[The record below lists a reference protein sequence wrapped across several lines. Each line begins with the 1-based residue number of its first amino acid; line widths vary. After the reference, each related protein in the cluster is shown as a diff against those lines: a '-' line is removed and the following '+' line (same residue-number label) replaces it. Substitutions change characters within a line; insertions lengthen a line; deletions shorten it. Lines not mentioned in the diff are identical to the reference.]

1 MNNRLP
7 PGSHRLREKAR
18 IGLLGRAGVAALV
31 VTAVVAAACSGAPQ
45 PDVIETGEPDEY
57 IEVSAPDSSVAVDGD
72 PGDVVEQDC
81 PGLLV
86 GTGLRCVWVIVP
98 IDRADPAAGNMG
110 VSVAIRPG
118 TGGESLA
125 PLAVLQGGP
134 GGASS
139 RLAQV
144 LPSRPYPQVL
154 IDQRGVGFGSFNSWC
169 PELLNALVAM
179 VEATSERADAIGSG
193 AAGHCSDRLRQD
205 PAFAGISTAAHAA
218 DVVDVMAA
226 LGHER
231 WLLYGVSYGTTIALE
246 VPRDAPVG
254 LTGAVLD
261 GVLPGYLDQDAG
273 VAAGADRVIQ
283 KLDEECRVDPAC
295 SAILAGAAD
304 GEGATMA
311 GLLAELIP
319 RFNSDPIVVSLSGEE
334 TTMQEPIDA
343 LIDGNTVAGAV
354 FALLYNEFTA
364 PLVPGV
370 LAGLARPSDT
380 DTAEKAGVITAP
392 RLVALIG
399 VEAASE
405 QLHSGAPATRAAVA
419 CAEWVSQASGP
430 PAGVSEFAAAVVGE
444 GLSEQCQPW
453 GIAESPSR
461 AEPVESDV
469 PVLLISGLFDPIT
482 PPDLAEEAA
491 EHLTAATHI
500 VSRTR
505 GHGIWVWGYDSCV
518 DRIVADFLA
527 EPGAEL
533 DTACALEDRPLRW
546 QPLPA

>member
-7 PGSHRLREKAR
+7 AGSHRLREKAR
-18 IGLLGRAGVAALV
+18 TRLLGRAGAAALV
-31 VTAVVAAACSGAPQ
+31 AVVAAACSGDAPSQ
-45 PDVIETGEPDEY
+45 SDLIESGGTYEY
-57 IEVSAPDSSVAVDGD
+57 VEVSVPDSSVAVDGD
-72 PGDVVEQDC
+72 SGDVVEQDC

-86 GTGLRCVWVIVP
+86 GTGLRCVWIVVP
-98 IDRADPAAGNMG
+98 IDRTDPAAGNMG

-139 RLAQV
+139 NLARV
-144 LPSRPYPQVL
+144 LPSRPYTQVL
-154 IDQRGVGFGSFNSWC
+154 IDQRGVGFGSSSFWC
-169 PELLNALVAM
+169 AELLHSLVAM
-179 VEATSERADAIGSG
+179 VEATRERAEVIESG
-193 AAGHCSDRLRQD
+193 AAAQCADRLRPD
-205 PAFAGISTAAHAA
+205 PVFGHTTTAAHAA

-226 LGHER
+226 LGYEQWR
-231 WLLYGVSYGTTIALE
+231 LYGVSYGTTIALE
-246 VPRDAPVG
+246 VLRDAPVG

-295 SAILAGAAD
+295 SAILAAAAD

-319 RFNSDPIVVSLSGEE
+319 RFNSDPMVVSLSGEE

-343 LIDGNTVAGAV
+343 LIDGDSVAGTV

-364 PLVPGV
+364 TLVPGV
-370 LAGLARPSDT
+370 LAGLARPADT
-380 DTAEKAGVITAP
+380 DTAEEAGAITAP

-399 VEAASE
+399 VESASE
-405 QLHSGAPATRAAVA
+405 QFHSGAPATRAVVA
-419 CAEWVSQASGP
+419 CAEWVTQASGP
-430 PAGVSEFAAAVVGE
+430 PAGVSAFATAVVGD

-453 GIAESPSR
+453 GIAESPSS

-491 EHLTAATHI
+491 QHLTAATHI

-533 DTACALEDRPLRW
+533 DAACALEDRPLRW

>member
-1 MNNRLP
+1 M
-7 PGSHRLREKAR
+7 
-18 IGLLGRAGVAALV
+18 
-31 VTAVVAAACSGAPQ
+31 
-45 PDVIETGEPDEY
+45 
-57 IEVSAPDSSVAVDGD
+57 
-72 PGDVVEQDC
+72 
-81 PGLLV
+81 

-246 VPRDAPVG
+246 VLRDAPEG
-254 LTGAVLD
+254 LAGAVLD

-343 LIDGNTVAGAV
+343 LIDGDSVAG
-354 FALLYNEFTA
+354 T
-364 PLVPGV
+364 V
-370 LAGLARPSDT
+370 L
-380 DTAEKAGVITAP
+380 
-392 RLVALIG
+392 
-399 VEAASE
+399 
-405 QLHSGAPATRAAVA
+405 RAALQRVH
-419 CAEWVSQASGP
+419 CDSGP
-430 PAGVSEFAAAVVGE
+430 RRAGRTGPTCRYRHGGE
-444 GLSEQCQPW
+444 
-453 GIAESPSR
+453 SR
-461 AEPVESDV
+461 CHHRAP
-469 PVLLISGLFDPIT
+469 
-482 PPDLAEEAA
+482 
-491 EHLTAATHI
+491 
-500 VSRTR
+500 TR
-505 GHGIWVWGYDSCV
+505 GS
-518 DRIVADFLA
+518 DRGRVGLRAV
-527 EPGAEL
+527 
-533 DTACALEDRPLRW
+533 PLRRSGDACGCGMRRMGDSGVGASSGC
-546 QPLPA
+546 QRVRSGSGGRGSVRAVPAVGNSRVPIVGGAGGERCAGAIDLGIVRSDHPA

>member
-1 MNNRLP
+1 MPEVANQRSEVVNKT
-7 PGSHRLREKAR
+7 LRH
-18 IGLLGRAGVAALV
+18 AA
-31 VTAVVAAACSGAPQ
+31 AVIVLAFAATACSGGSGPSEL
-45 PDVIETGEPDEY
+45 PEY
-57 IEVSAPDSSVAVDGD
+57 VELEGSYEYVEVSAPDSSVAVDGD

-81 PGLLV
+81 PELLV

-139 RLAQV
+139 TLAQV
-144 LPSRPYPQVL
+144 LPSRPCPQVL
-154 IDQRGVGFGSFNSWC
+154 IDQRGVGFGSSSFWC
-169 PELLNALVAM
+169 VELLHSLVAI
-179 VEATSERADAIGSG
+179 VEATRERAEAIESG
-193 AAGHCSDRLRQD
+193 AVAQCVDRLGRD
-205 PAFAGISTAAHAA
+205 PVFGHTTTAAHAA
-218 DVVDVMAA
+218 DVIDVMAA
-226 LGHER
+226 LGYEQWR
-231 WLLYGVSYGTTIALE
+231 LYGVSYGTTIALE
-246 VPRDAPVG
+246 VLRDAPAG

-283 KLDEECRVDPAC
+283 KLDEECSADPAC
-295 SAILAGAAD
+295 SAILAGAVD
-304 GEGATMA
+304 DEGATMA

-319 RFNSDPIVVSLSGEE
+319 RFNADPIVVSLSGEE

-343 LIDGNTVAGAV
+343 LIDGDSVAGAV

-370 LAGLARPSDT
+370 LAGLARPSGT
-380 DTAEKAGVITAP
+380 DTAEEAGVITAP

-399 VEAASE
+399 VESASE
-405 QLHSGAPATRAAVA
+405 QFHSGAPATRAAVA
-419 CAEWVSQASGP
+419 CAEWVPQASGP

-444 GLSEQCQPW
+444 GLSEQCQLW
-453 GIAESPSR
+453 GIAESSSP
-461 AEPVESDV
+461 AEPVESDA

-518 DRIVADFLA
+518 ARIVADFLA
-527 EPGAEL
+527 EPGTDL

-546 QPLPA
+546 QPLP